1 MVTDG
6 IDNHIAEY
14 LIERLDF
21 TGVKANKARKDITK
35 SRIARAFGS
44 LPSDVLNL
52 FLDGSRNLEIR
63 VIPDPKLPFGMRT
76 RTIVSSQSA
85 IYVLTIC
92 DEAQDWPE
100 DHFLG
105 AFFRELGHVVAM
117 LPPEDKWPLDRGER
131 ARFREHAECKA
142 DAMVWRWG
150 LRHYDIIFLSATYP
164 SHWVD
169 KIVNDISLMLL
180 SNNQYE

>member
-1 MVTDG
+1 MVSAESDKRIT
-6 IDNHIAEY
+6 EY
-14 LIERLDF
+14 LSRRINF
-21 TGVKANKARKDITK
+21 TGIKANKAKLDVTR
-35 SRIARAFGS
+35 SRMARAFDS
-44 LPSDVLNL
+44 LPSDVLSL

-63 VIPDPKLPFGMRT
+63 VIPDPKLPFGMKT
-76 RTIVSSQSA
+76 RSAVSSRA
-85 IYVLTIC
+85 LIYTLTVC
-92 DEAQDWPE
+92 DEAQDWSE

-105 AFFRELGHVVAM
+105 SFFRELGHVVAM
-117 LPPEDKWPLDRGER
+117 LPPEDEWPLDRGER

-150 LRHYDIIFLSATYP
+150 LRHYDTIFLSATYP

-180 SNNQYE
+180 SNNQCE